1 MSNKSDAKSSK
12 MCRRYHEDF
21 KRDAV
26 KLSQDLGSVAEAARQ
41 LGISESSLCKW
52 RIKYS
57 AADAAP
63 SAHHATYNDA
73 AYSEPKDE
81 NALLKKQLHDAQQ
94 ANVIILKKAMG
105 IFLA

>member
-12 MCRRYHEDF
+12 MRRRYHEDF

-26 KLSQDLGSVAEAARQ
+26 KLSQDLGSVAEAAKQ

-63 SAHHATYNDA
+63 SAHDTT
-73 AYSEPKDE
+73 YSELKDE

-94 ANVIILKKAMG
+94 ANVILKKAMG
-105 IFLA
+105 IFLS

>member
-12 MCRRYHEDF
+12 MRRRYHEDF

-57 AADAAP
+57 
-63 SAHHATYNDA
+63 
-73 AYSEPKDE
+73 
-81 NALLKKQLHDAQQ
+81 QQ
-94 ANVIILKKAMG
+94 MLPLQPIMPPTVSSKTKWSCLRSNFITHSRPM
-105 IFLA
+105 